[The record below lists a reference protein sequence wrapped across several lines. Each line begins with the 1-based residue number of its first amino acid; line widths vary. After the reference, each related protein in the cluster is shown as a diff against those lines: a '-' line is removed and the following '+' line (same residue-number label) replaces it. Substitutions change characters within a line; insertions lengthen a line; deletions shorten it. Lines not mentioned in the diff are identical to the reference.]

1 MKLRFFPPF
10 LGAAAAC
17 LLAFAPP
24 APTRAQAFLTTV
36 SKTDPSPE
44 AAPGDDDSSRDAPHP
59 VQHKQT
65 VDLDLHDLDKG
76 DERVTLFNN
85 LHIKDGERIDGQA
98 VVLFGNLTVDGEVGN
113 QAVVVMGNATINGV
127 VHGQVV
133 DVLGDV
139 TLGPKAHVDGQVVCT
154 GGRVEQAP
162 GSFVGG
168 QIVEQSIG
176 SGRHHFGALFSP
188 WIYNCLRWGRP
199 LGFGVHLAWIWLWTL
214 GLLGLY
220 ALLALIFPEGIR
232 RCGDTLALRPGITI
246 LCAVLTLLALPLVF
260 ILLMVSVIGIPVAFL
275 LPVATFAALAFGKSA
290 LYALIGR
297 RLTGGSAAPALA
309 VLLGGCVCLLAY
321 LIPILGLLAW
331 TILTGL
337 GLGCVVATLFTSQR
351 LPQAPA
357 SPPSPSPVPTTPAP
371 SIPPAPAA
379 ADPVPVVPLAA
390 PTEASA
396 PPPVILPPPAPV
408 PPPLASAA
416 LPRAG
421 FWIRFAALL
430 IDLILVGVIV
440 VPTLG
445 MFVPGSMLVLLP
457 AYTVILWKLK
467 GSTVGGIVCR
477 LQLVRV
483 DGRPVD
489 WTTALVRAFA
499 AYLSVL
505 CLGLG
510 FIWVAFDAERQSW
523 HDKIAGTTVVR
534 SPAGISLV

>member
-1 MKLRFFPPF
+1 MKLRLCPRF
-10 LGAAAAC
+10 LAAAAGC
-17 LLAFAPP
+17 LLASLPP
-24 APTRAQAFLTTV
+24 APARAQVLQSTV
-36 SKTDPSPE
+36 SKTDPAPA
-44 AAPGDDDSSRDAPHP
+44 AAPADGDSDQNAPHP
-59 VQHKQT
+59 VQHSQA
-65 VDLDLHDLDKG
+65 VDLELHDLDKG
-76 DERVTLFNN
+76 DERVALFND

-98 VVLFGNLTVDGEVGN
+98 VVLFGNLTVDGEVGT
-113 QAVVVMGNATINGV
+113 QAVVVMGSATINGV

-176 SGRHHFGALFSP
+176 SGRHHFGAQFSP

-199 LGFGVHLAWIWLWTL
+199 LGFGVHLAWLWFWTL

-232 RCGDTLALRPGITI
+232 RCGDTLAERPGITI
-246 LCAVLTLLALPLVF
+246 LCGVLTLLALPLVF
-260 ILLMVSVIGIPVAFL
+260 LLLLVSIIGIPVAFL
-275 LPVATFAALAFGKSA
+275 LPVAALAALAFGKSA

-297 RLTGGSAAPALA
+297 RMTGGSASPALG

-321 LIPILGLLAW
+321 LIPILGLLLW
-331 TILTGL
+331 IILTGL
-337 GLGCVVATLFTSQR
+337 SLGCAVAALFTSPRQSR
-351 LPQAPA
+351 APSA
-357 SPPSPSPVPTTPAP
+357 PPAAPSPSV
-371 SIPPAPAA
+371 PPAPPAA
-379 ADPVPVVPLAA
+379 GPTPVVAFAA
-390 PTEASA
+390 PTEAT
-396 PPPVILPPPAPV
+396 PPPPLIVPPPAAAPV
-408 PPPLASAA
+408 PPPLATAA

-421 FWIRFAALL
+421 FWIRLAALL

-445 MFVPGSMLVLLP
+445 WFLPGSMLILLP

-489 WTTALVRAFA
+489 WTTAIVRAFA

-534 SPAGISLV
+534 PPKGVSLV